1 MRFRG
6 QRAPQRGLGAIN
18 GPRPA
23 PAEFGA
29 GRGARVMVFCRPLL
43 TPLSEGPFGHQRKG
57 GRQGWASCGR

>member
-6 QRAPQRGLGAIN
+6 QKAPQRDLGAIN
-18 GPRPA
+18 GPA
-23 PAEFGA
+23 PRQPNSKPDA
-29 GRGARVMVFCRPLL
+29 GRGLWVFCRPLL